1 MNIRQKCA
9 AAIALSLAISALL
22 NVAVLRF
29 SVFPSF
35 IEIERRGAE
44 SDIHRA
50 VAAIDAQSD
59 KLSLSVF
66 VYSTWDDS
74 YAFAK
79 NGTSG
84 YVEENLTSLA
94 ADNMKVDFISIHGL
108 DGKPVFQGAFEAG
121 VDGPVPPGPLALSVI
136 DPEGRLIATS
146 DTSVRHGLL
155 MTAKGPMLVASRPV
169 LMSSGAGPF
178 SGTYVM
184 GRFLDAE
191 LIAELSEATHV
202 DFEVRP
208 AAGRAGLNAPDVAA
222 ALAALQAGEDVH
234 IADTGDGALA
244 VHALLRDLN
253 GQPALLVRA
262 AVERHITDTGMH
274 ALLLAVGG
282 IVAAGLVVLAV
293 TIALLQRLLVGPI
306 SQLTQH
312 LVEVG
317 SSGDLSR
324 RAGMKRDDEIGLLGQ
339 QFDDMLEK
347 LAEARRQ
354 LLDQSY
360 SAGLAEMASGVLHN
374 IRNQLAPLSLRL
386 GRLEAS
392 LDKTT
397 NSKVTR
403 AIEELKTPGNSPERT
418 EKMLHFVELSWK
430 RAEELQAEMVDE
442 MKSVAQDFVRI
453 ETVLRDLD
461 RFSRNR
467 SAPGEIRLVDL
478 VRETVG
484 MLPKYPDIEVTIRI
498 DAALDGC
505 PPVAAEPFVLK
516 HVLQNL
522 LVNAIEATV
531 AAGKAQG
538 TISISGAVTA
548 SGAGPCVDLQIRDE
562 GVGIAADRLEQV
574 FARGYSTKT
583 GEKRGSGLHWCAN
596 SMLAMGGAIRADSPG
611 PGHGATMHLIIP
623 ATTNPARE
631 AA

>member
-44 SDIHRA
+44 SDIRRA
-50 VAAIDAQSD
+50 LAAIEAQSD

-79 NGTSG
+79 NGASG

-108 DGKPVFQGAFEAG
+108 DGKPAFQGAFEAG
-121 VDGPVPPGPLALSVI
+121 VDGPVPPGPLALAVI

-191 LIAELSEATHV
+191 LIAELNEATHV
-202 DFEVRP
+202 AFQARP
-208 AAGRAGLNAPDVAA
+208 VGDSAGLGAPDAA

-234 IADTGDGALA
+234 IADIGDGTLA
-244 VHALLRDLN
+244 VQALLRDIY
-253 GQPALLVRA
+253 GQPALLVQA
-262 AVERHITDTGMH
+262 AVERDITETGMH
-274 ALLLAVGG
+274 ALLMAVGG
-282 IVAAGLVVLAV
+282 IVAAGLLVLAV
-293 TIALLQRLLVGPI
+293 TVALLQRLLVGPI
-306 SQLTQH
+306 SHLTRH

-324 RAGMKRDDEIGLLGQ
+324 RVSLKRDDEIGLLGR
-339 QFDDMLEK
+339 QFDDMLGK

-397 NSKVTR
+397 NSKLAR
-403 AIEELKTPGNSPERT
+403 AIEELKSPAGNPERT
-418 EKMLHFVELSWK
+418 QKLIGFIELSCQ
-430 RAEELQAEMVDE
+430 RSSDVQAETIDE
-442 MKSVAQDFVRI
+442 LKSVAQDFVRI

-461 RFSRNR
+461 RFSRSR
-467 SAPGEIRLVDL
+467 SSVGEIRLIDL

-484 MLPKYPDIEVTIRI
+484 LLPKYPDIEVTIRI
-498 DAALDGC
+498 DPALEGC

-522 LVNAIEATV
+522 VVNAIEAMV
-531 AAGKAQG
+531 AAGKTKG
-538 TISISGAVTA
+538 TITISGAVAA

-562 GVGIAADRLEQV
+562 GVGIAADKLEQV
-574 FARGYSTKT
+574 FARGYSTKA

-596 SMLAMGGAIRADSPG
+596 SMLAMGGSIQAESPG
-611 PGHGATMHLIIP
+611 PGQGATMHLTIP
-623 ATTNPARE
+623 ASSQPRRE

>member
-29 SVFPSF
+29 SVFPTF

-44 SDIHRA
+44 SDIRRA
-50 VAAIDAQSD
+50 LAAIAAQSD

-79 NGTSG
+79 NGESG

-108 DGKPVFQGAFEAG
+108 NGEPVFEGAFEAG
-121 VDGPVPPGPLALSVI
+121 TEGPTPPGPLALSVM
-136 DPEGRLIATS
+136 DPQGRLIATS

-155 MTAKGPMLVASRPV
+155 MTAQGPMLVASRPV

-191 LIAELSEATHV
+191 LIAELNEATHV
-202 DFEVRP
+202 VFEARP
-208 AAGRAGLNAPDVAA
+208 VAERAGLDAADVA

-234 IADTGDGALA
+234 IADPGDGTLA
-244 VHALLRDLN
+244 VHALLRDIY
-253 GQPALLVRA
+253 GEPALLVHAPIQRA
-262 AVERHITDTGMH
+262 ITETGMR
-274 ALLLAVGG
+274 ALLMAVGG
-282 IVAAGLVVLAV
+282 IVAAGLLVLAV
-293 TIALLQRLLVGPI
+293 TVALLQRLLVGPI
-306 SQLTQH
+306 SQLTRH

-324 RAGMKRDDEIGLLGQ
+324 RVSLERDDEIGLLGR
-339 QFDDMLEK
+339 QFDDMLGK

-374 IRNQLAPLSLRL
+374 IRNQLTPLSLRL
-386 GRLEAS
+386 ARLQAS
-392 LDKTT
+392 LDKTA
-397 NSKVTR
+397 NSKLAR
-403 AIEELKTPGNSPERT
+403 AIEELKSPTGSPERT
-418 EKMLHFVELSWK
+418 QKLIGFIELSYQ
-430 RAEELQAEMVDE
+430 RGSEVQAETIDE
-442 MKSVAQDFVRI
+442 LKSVAQDFVRI

-461 RFSRNR
+461 RFSRRR

-478 VRETVG
+478 VRETVA

-498 DAALDGC
+498 DPALDGC

-516 HVLQNL
+516 HVVQNL
-522 LVNAIEATV
+522 VVNAIEAMI
-531 AAGKAQG
+531 AAGKARG
-538 TISISGAVTA
+538 TITISGAVAA
-548 SGAGPCVDLQIRDE
+548 SGAGLCVDLQIRDE
-562 GVGIAADRLEQV
+562 GVGIAADKLEQV
-574 FARGYSTKT
+574 FARGYSTKA

-596 SMLAMGGAIRADSPG
+596 SMLAMGGRIQAKSPG
-611 PGHGATMHLIIP
+611 PGQGATMHLTIP
-623 ATTNPARE
+623 ASSQPGRE

>member
-44 SDIHRA
+44 SDIRRA
-50 VAAIDAQSD
+50 LAAIAAQSD

-74 YAFAK
+74 YAFAR

-94 ADNMKVDFISIHGL
+94 ADNMKVDFISIYGL
-108 DGKPVFQGAFEAG
+108 DGKPVFEGAFEPG
-121 VDGPVPPGPLALSVI
+121 IEGPTLPGPLALSVI
-136 DPEGRLIATS
+136 DPQGRLIATS

-191 LIAELSEATHV
+191 LIAELNEATHV
-202 DFEVRP
+202 ASEARP
-208 AAGRAGLNAPDVAA
+208 VAERTGLDAADVA
-222 ALAALQAGEDVH
+222 ALAALQASEDVH
-234 IADTGDGALA
+234 ITDTGDGTLA
-244 VHALLRDLN
+244 VHALLRDIY
-253 GQPALLVRA
+253 GKPALLVHA
-262 AVERHITDTGMH
+262 PIERVVTETGMH
-274 ALLLAVGG
+274 ALLMAVGG
-282 IVAAGLVVLAV
+282 IVAAGLLVLAV
-293 TIALLQRLLVGPI
+293 TVALLQRLLVGPI

-548 SGAGPCVDLQIRDE
+548 SGAGPSVDLQIRDE

-596 SMLAMGGAIRADSPG
+596 SMLAMGGAIQADSPG

>member
-9 AAIALSLAISALL
+9 AAIALSLAISAVL

-44 SDIHRA
+44 SDIRRA
-50 VAAIDAQSD
+50 LAAIATQSD

-79 NGTSG
+79 NGASG
-84 YVEENLTSLA
+84 YVEENLTTLA

-108 DGKPVFQGAFEAG
+108 DGKPVFHGTFEAG
-121 VDGPVPPGPLALSVI
+121 IEGPTPPGPLALSVI
-136 DPEGRLIATS
+136 DPQGRLIATS

-191 LIAELSEATHV
+191 LIAELNEATHV
-202 DFEVRP
+202 NFEVRP
-208 AAGRAGLNAPDVAA
+208 VTERAGLDAPDLA

-234 IADTGDGALA
+234 IADTGDGTLA
-244 VHALLRDLN
+244 VHALLRDIY
-253 GQPALLVRA
+253 GEPALLVHAPIERA
-262 AVERHITDTGMH
+262 VTETGMH
-274 ALLLAVGG
+274 ALLMAVGG
-282 IVAAGLVVLAV
+282 IVAAGLLVLAV
-293 TIALLQRLLVGPI
+293 TLALLQRLLVGPI
-306 SQLTQH
+306 SQLTSH
-312 LVEVG
+312 LVAVG
-317 SSGDLSR
+317 NSGDLSR
-324 RAGMKRDDEIGLLGQ
+324 RVGLERDDEIGLLGR

-347 LAEARRQ
+347 LTEARRQ

-392 LDKTT
+392 LDKTA
-397 NSKVTR
+397 NSKAAR
-403 AIEELKTPGNSPERT
+403 AIEELKVPGNSVERT
-418 EKMLHFVELSWK
+418 GKLLQFVEMSWK
-430 RAEELQAEMVDE
+430 QAEDLQAETIDE
-442 MKSVAQDFVRI
+442 LKSVAQDFVRI

-461 RFSRNR
+461 RFSRSR

-478 VRETVG
+478 VRETVA

-498 DAALDGC
+498 DPALEAC

-516 HVLQNL
+516 HVVQNL
-522 LVNAIEATV
+522 LVNAIEAMI
-531 AAGKAQG
+531 AAGKTRG
-538 TISISGAVTA
+538 TITISGAVAA
-548 SGAGPCVDLQIRDE
+548 SGAGPCIDLQIRDE
-562 GVGIAADRLEQV
+562 GIGIAADRLEQV
-574 FARGYSTKT
+574 FARGYSTKA

-596 SMLAMGGAIRADSPG
+596 SMLAMGGAIQAESPG
-611 PGHGATMHLIIP
+611 PGQGATMHLIIP
-623 ATTNPARE
+623 ASHRPAQE